1 MKKKFL
7 GVLLTVAM
15 AAAMVAGCG
24 AGKDGADQPAAGGNS
39 DTSQEGEAD
48 HTTKVEGADD
58 VQDAVDQAP
67 EGDGK
72 KVTAL
77 FISLEGEYF
86 TFMEGLL
93 KEGLTAKGYE
103 YESQS
108 CNMDPVTM
116 IEQVENAVAGGTD
129 LIWMWAPSG
138 ETLHDACKAA
148 KDQGVL
154 VYAFIMDVGEDAR
167 DVFRGTD
174 ETVCGEA
181 IAEMASE
188 WADKNWTE
196 DRKIRTIL
204 FGNTDSSQ
212 QKERLEAMA
221 AKIKQDDRFEILE
234 EAAFAMSITEAQSYA
249 ENMFN
254 KHGDIDCF
262 ITTGGEYGIGVCA
275 YTHSESS
282 PVASDPSK
290 VAVFATEITA
300 ETASYIKD
308 GSLKGVAVNGGVI
321 TENIATQV
329 EQMDT
334 LLQGGT
340 VEPFSKVDI
349 GRCTLDNIADY
360 GF

>member
-1 MKKKFL
+1 MKKKL
-7 GVLLTVAM
+7 LSLLLTTALT
-15 AAAMVAGCG
+15 AAMLAGCG
-24 AGKDGADQPAAGGNS
+24 NGKDKADAPADNQTE
-39 DTSQEGEAD
+39 DTTKNDETED
-48 HTTKVEGADD
+48 TTKVENTDD
-58 VQDAVDQAP
+58 VKDAVDQAP
-67 EGDGK
+67 DGKGK

-129 LIWMWAPSG
+129 MIWLWAPSG

-154 VYAFIMDVGEDAR
+154 VYAFIMDVGEDAC

-174 ETVCGEA
+174 EKVCGES
-181 IAEMASE
+181 IADLASE
-188 WADKNWTE
+188 WADNNWKE
-196 DRKIRTIL
+196 DRTIRTII
-204 FGNTDSSQ
+204 FGNTDSAQ
-212 QKERLEAMA
+212 QKERLDALS
-221 AKIKQDDRFEILE
+221 AKIAQDERFEILE
-234 EAAFAMSITEAQSYA
+234 ECAFEMSVAAAQSYA
-249 ENMFN
+249 ENMFS

-262 ITTGGEYGIGVCA
+262 ITTGGEYGIGTCA

-290 VAVFATEITA
+290 VAVFAAEITE

-308 GSLKGVAVNGGVI
+308 GSMKGVIVNGGVI

-334 LLQGGT
+334 LLTGGT
-340 VEPFSKVDI
+340 VDHFSVVDM
-349 GRCTLDNIADY
+349 GKCTQETLSTY